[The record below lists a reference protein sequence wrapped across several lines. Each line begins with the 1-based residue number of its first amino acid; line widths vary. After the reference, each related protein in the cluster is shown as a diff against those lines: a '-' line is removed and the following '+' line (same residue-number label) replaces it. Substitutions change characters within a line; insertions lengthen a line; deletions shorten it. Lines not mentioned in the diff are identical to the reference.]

1 MIILSQNYRKF
12 KNILYRIFLSFS
24 LFSITFAVST
34 NNLKLSAFIIWCNI
48 RKLREIRSDKKNT
61 KKILVFPKSGGY
73 EDLVESFKNQKN
85 HNIHFFLLPRKFLK
99 IIYTKINRGKDT
111 FKNPNLKSRDYFTKP
126 KNSNEKYKKKMYI
139 KFLTSSFKLL
149 DKYLKL
155 DGFISFNIF
164 YHPEKYF
171 EEVCRNLNKKLIILH
186 KESVFTPYD
195 EINIVNIYNKHNDK
209 SLAHKISVYS
219 ESQKKI
225 LIKSKIA
232 TTNQIQVNGCPRS
245 DFIFRLR
252 KIKPQNNVVVFY
264 LIESNRVTN
273 RFFNLNNSWK
283 KLYIQTLS
291 YLIEF
296 AKNNSEIKIILKGK
310 TGVHTKQFFAKYS
323 LPKNCT
329 FIEGGAGEQFLKN
342 ASVVVAFNSTVVF
355 EAILS
360 NRNLIIPNFNNEYK
374 KKRKFLHAIKNKKYF
389 SNSKKN
395 FLEKL
400 NIYLNLNYQNKELS
414 NIDKKT
420 IKHYL
425 GNTDGKSGKKV
436 KQFLN
441 KILN

>member
-1 MIILSQNYRKF
+1 MIILSQIYKKF
-12 KNILYRIFLSFS
+12 KNILYKIFLSFS
-24 LFSITFAVST
+24 LSLISFAVST
-34 NNLKLSAFIIWCNI
+34 NNYRLSAFIIWCNI
-48 RKLREIRSDKKNT
+48 RKLREIKSEKNNI
-61 KKILVFPKSGGY
+61 KKILVFPKSGGF
-73 EDLVESFKNQKN
+73 EDLVESYKNKKN
-85 HNIHFFLLPRKFLK
+85 HNFHFFLLPRKFLK
-99 IIYTKINRGKDT
+99 IIFTKINRGTDT
-111 FKNPNLKSRDYFTKP
+111 FKNSNLESRDYFTKP
-126 KNSNEKYKKKMYI
+126 KNLNEKYKKKMYV
-139 KFLTSSFKLL
+139 KFLTASFKLL

-171 EEVCRNLNKKLIILH
+171 EEVCENLNKKLIILH

-195 EINIVNIYNKHNDK
+195 EINIVDIYKKHNDK

-219 ESQKKI
+219 ESQRKI

-232 TTNQIQVNGCPRS
+232 TKNQIQVNGCPRS
-245 DFIFRLR
+245 DYIFRLR
-252 KIKPQNNVVVFY
+252 KIKPQNNIIVFY

-273 RFFNLNNSWK
+273 RFFNLNNSWE
-283 KLYIQTLS
+283 KLYIQTLN

-296 AKNNSEIKIILKGK
+296 AKNNPEIKIFLKGK
-310 TGVHTKQFFAKYS
+310 TGIHTQQFFAKYA
-323 LPKNCT
+323 LPKNCI

-342 ASVVVAFNSTVVF
+342 ASVVIAFNSTVVF

-374 KKRKFLHAIKNKKYF
+374 KKKNFLHIVKNKKYF

-395 FLEKL
+395 FIEKL
-400 NIYLNLNYQNKELS
+400 NIFLNLNYKNKELS

-425 GNTDGKSGKKV
+425 GNTDGKSGKKL